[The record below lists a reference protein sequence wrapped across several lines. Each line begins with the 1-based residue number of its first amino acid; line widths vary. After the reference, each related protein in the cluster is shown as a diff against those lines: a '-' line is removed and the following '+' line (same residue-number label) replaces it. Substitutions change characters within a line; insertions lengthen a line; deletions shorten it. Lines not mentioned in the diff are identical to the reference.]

1 MGLLQLLPTSK
12 FGLGGKPGP
21 EFENERQK
29 STSNIQALVKG
40 QSLASSQDII
50 TGRSYGKGKF
60 TAFAPPSQLD
70 LNGQTPDGY
79 LNHLPG

>member
-21 EFENERQK
+21 EFENVNQK

-40 QSLASSQDII
+40 QALVSSQDM
-50 TGRSYGKGKF
+50 TSGRSYGKGKF
-60 TAFAPPSQLD
+60 TAFAPASQLD
-70 LNGQTPDGY
+70 LDGKTPDGY